1 MSTTTVTTTND
12 VMRTKPD
19 FKTVVAADTLKLEDN
34 GKTILLGSTSG
45 AFTVTLPAV
54 KNGLRFKFVVST
66 VSSAIRTISATTAV
80 IQGTVVANGAS
91 VAGVNET
98 NIALSASSKV
108 GDTIEL
114 ISDGTN
120 FYLEGT
126 AQGATVTLS

>member
-1 MSTTTVTTTND
+1 MATNYSND
-12 VMRTKPD
+12 VLRTKPD
-19 FKTVVAADTLKLEDN
+19 FKTVIAAETLKLEDN

-45 AFTVTLPAV
+45 AFTVTLPDAID
-54 KNGLRFKFVVST
+54 GLRFKFVVST
-66 VSSAIRTISATTAV
+66 VSSAIRTISATSAV
-80 IQGTVVANGAS
+80 IQGTVIANGAS
-91 VAGVNET
+91 VAGVDET

>member
-1 MSTTTVTTTND
+1 MATNYSND
-12 VMRTKPD
+12 VLRTKPD
-19 FKTVVAADTLKLEDN
+19 FKTVIAAETLKLEDN

-45 AFTVTLPAV
+45 AFTVTLPDAID
-54 KNGLRFKFVVST
+54 GLRFKFVVST
-66 VSSAIRTISATTAV
+66 VSSAIRTISATSAV
-80 IQGTVVANGAS
+80 IQGTVIANGAS
-91 VAGVNET
+91 VAGVDET

-126 AQGATVTLS
+126 AQGATITLS

>member
-1 MSTTTVTTTND
+1 MATNYSND
-12 VMRTKPD
+12 VLRTKPD
-19 FKTVVAADTLKLEDN
+19 FKTVIAAETLKLEDN

-45 AFTVTLPAV
+45 AFTVTLPDAID
-54 KNGLRFKFVVST
+54 GLRFKFVVST
-66 VSSAIRTISATTAV
+66 VSSAIRTISATSSV
-80 IQGTVVANGAS
+80 IQGTVIANGAS
-91 VAGVNET
+91 VAGVDET